1 MRNSYS
7 LLSQEINDKLLL
19 AYDNLIELLGFE
31 QEGQIHYS
39 GILEQIDY
47 SGLAFITSPSG
58 IPSFNSPRIIDM
70 LKFDY
75 IYRTH
80 FNQIRYLEK
89 SNEQ

>member
-31 QEGQIHYS
+31 KEGQTHYS
-39 GILEQIDY
+39 GILEQIDS
-47 SGLAFITSPSG
+47 SGTAYVISPSG
-58 IPSFNSPRIIDM
+58 LPSSINQRVLTI

-80 FNQIRYLEK
+80 YNQIRYLE
-89 SNEQ
+89 NNNG